1 MERAIGPRHEIGLLL
16 GSAQTLLEEY
26 TEMNTTRLA
35 FALAAGLI
43 ASPVL
48 AETPAVSFDQGV
60 DASAI
65 LAQAKE
71 AAKKDATVVE
81 AADFGGRRTMP
92 DCVTVSFG
100 ANDPAA
106 SPTFSLRSQE
116 YIEECY
122 QTGDPRHGGGRQ
134 CYERP
139 GMSYHELA
147 SVTIRDRQALLP
159 WERDTFRVC
168 LDGPWLS
175 INEIETAYD
184 YRLVS
189 GGSYNGAYVL
199 APGRKT
205 AQRPDPVG
213 VLGELDSSMKLTLKD
228 KWASY
233 YAGESIEIKWTL
245 KKDVPNWF
253 DPVIAQG
260 SLNGAVAESYAAD
273 LSKNKFENGKS
284 YYVEYQVRRLGKVSK
299 DSWTKALET
308 NKTTRAQ
315 QSLAFNK

>member
-1 MERAIGPRHEIGLLL
+1 
-16 GSAQTLLEEY
+16 
-26 TEMNTTRLA
+26 MNTTRLTLTL
-35 FALAAGLI
+35 ALAASL
-43 ASPVL
+43 AAPVL
-48 AETPAVSFDQGV
+48 AETPAVSFDQGIDV
-60 DASAI
+60 SSI
-65 LAQAKE
+65 LKQSKE
-71 AAKKDATVVE
+71 AAKADAAPV
-81 AADFGGRRTMP
+81 AALYMGGSRTMP
-92 DCVTVSFG
+92 DCVDVSFG

-106 SPTFSLRSQE
+106 SPTFELRSQE
-116 YIEECY
+116 YVEECY
-122 QTGDPRHGGGRQ
+122 QTGGDPRRGGGQRQ

-175 INEIETAYD
+175 INDVETAYD
-184 YRLVS
+184 YKVVS

-199 APGRKT
+199 APGRKL

-213 VLGELDSSMKLTLKD
+213 VLAELDSSMKLALKD
-228 KWASY
+228 KWAKY
-233 YAGESIEIKWTL
+233 YPGETIEIKYTL

-260 SLNGAVAESYAAD
+260 SITAASADAYSVD

-284 YYVEYQVRRLGKVSK
+284 YYVEYSIRRVGKVSTN
-299 DSWTKALET
+299 SWTRTLET
-308 NKTTRAQ
+308 NKTSRAL

>member
-1 MERAIGPRHEIGLLL
+1 MK
-16 GSAQTLLEEY
+16 
-26 TEMNTTRLA
+26 TTRLA
-35 FALAAGLI
+35 FALVATLAA
-43 ASPVL
+43 APAV
-48 AETPAVSFDQGV
+48 AETAAVNFDQGV
-60 DASAI
+60 DVAAI
-65 LAQAKE
+65 LKQSKD
-71 AAKKDATVVE
+71 AAKSDVKVVE
-81 AADFGGRRTMP
+81 AQYAGGRRTMP

-100 ANDPAA
+100 ANDPAS
-106 SPTFSLRSQE
+106 SPTFELRSQE
-116 YIEECY
+116 YVEECY
-122 QTGDPRHGGGRQ
+122 QTGDPRNGGSRQ

-139 GMSYHELA
+139 GYTYHELA
-147 SVTIRDRQALLP
+147 SVTIRDRQPLLP

-175 INEIETAYD
+175 INELETAYD

-199 APGRKT
+199 APGRKV

-213 VLGELDSSMKLTLKD
+213 VLGELDSAMKLTLKD

-260 SLNGAVAESYAAD
+260 SFTSATAEAYVAD

-284 YYVEYQVRRLGKVSK
+284 YYVEYSIRRVGKVSR
-299 DSWTKALET
+299 DSFTKTLET
-308 NKTTRAQ
+308 NKTTRALA
-315 QSLAFNK
+315 SLAFNR

>member
-1 MERAIGPRHEIGLLL
+1 
-16 GSAQTLLEEY
+16 
-26 TEMNTTRLA
+26 MNMTRLTLTL
-35 FALAAGLI
+35 ALAASL
-43 ASPVL
+43 AAPVR
-48 AETPAVSFDQGV
+48 AETPVLNFDQGV
-60 DASAI
+60 DAAAI
-65 LAQAKE
+65 LKQAKE
-71 AAKKDATVVE
+71 AVKSDATEAKAVE
-81 AADFGGRRTMP
+81 AMYPGGRRTLP

-106 SPTFSLRSQE
+106 SPVFSLNSQE
-116 YIEECY
+116 WVEECY
-122 QTGDPRHGGGRQ
+122 QTGDPRNGGGRQ

-139 GMSYHELA
+139 GMSYHEMA

-184 YRLVS
+184 YKLVS

-199 APGRKT
+199 APGRKV

-213 VLGELDSSMKLTLKD
+213 VLGELDSAMKLTLKD
-228 KWASY
+228 KWAAY
-233 YAGESIEIKWTL
+233 YPGESIEIKYTL

-253 DPVIAQG
+253 DPAIAEG
-260 SLNGAVAESYAAD
+260 SFSAATADSYVVD

-284 YYVEYQVRRLGKVSK
+284 YYVEYSIRRVGKVSK
-299 DSWTKALET
+299 DSFTRTLET
-308 NKTTRAQ
+308 GKVAHAVM
-315 QSLAFNK
+315 SLALNK